1 MTNSRP
7 LDQLPRDIRRR
18 LDRFSE
24 AVDRV
29 GYDQLPMF
37 AVMPREPAHRRAIE
51 AAELVAIE
59 SGRKAA
65 VQAARLIGAGYVE
78 RRFSQ
83 GGFRTTL
90 GLMPF
95 SSGISGPERA
105 ALAVSFEEAVTG
117 LVLADVLDEAD
128 FNELLGPWASVE
140 E

>member
-1 MTNSRP
+1 
-7 LDQLPRDIRRR
+7 
-18 LDRFSE
+18 
-24 AVDRV
+24 
-29 GYDQLPMF
+29 MF
-37 AVMPREPAHRRAIE
+37 AVRRREPAHRRAVE

-59 SGRKAA
+59 TGREAA
-65 VQAARLIGAGYVE
+65 VQAARLIGAGYIE

-95 SSGISGPERA
+95 ASGISGPERA
-105 ALAVSFEEAVTG
+105 GLAVSFEEAVTG

-128 FNELLGPWASVE
+128 VDELLGPWANVE